1 MKYGNWLITL
11 IVGLAAVLSNSC
23 ASNTSRADYE
33 SECDYAM
40 ARYKEMQESVR
51 LYYALGTTSVAEIA
65 VAERRLKKAEREAEK
80 ACGVELPDY
89 QPPETQESPK
99 DVGEGQTDPGDR

>member
-1 MKYGNWLITL
+1 MKNANWIISFAVILI
-11 IVGLAAVLSNSC
+11 AALSASC

-33 SECDYAM
+33 SECDFAM

-65 VAERRLKKAEREAEK
+65 VAERRLKKAEKEAEK

-89 QPPETQESPK
+89 EPPETQETPENA
-99 DVGEGQTDPGDR
+99 GEGETDQGGG